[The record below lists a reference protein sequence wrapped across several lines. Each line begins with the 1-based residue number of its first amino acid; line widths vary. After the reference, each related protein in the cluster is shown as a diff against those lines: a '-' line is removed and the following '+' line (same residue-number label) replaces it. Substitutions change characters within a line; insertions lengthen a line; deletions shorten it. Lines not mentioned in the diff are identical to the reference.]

1 MIKKILVP
9 TDFSENADLALKY
22 AIQVANQ
29 FGATIYVLHAYLIAS
44 SAGNL
49 VSIDHFVKADRQQE
63 VDELVDKMKP
73 LLSANARLEAHVKNG
88 NPVDSIRLAAEK
100 MKADLIIMGTK
111 GAGGMR
117 KFFLGSTASQVVLHS
132 EIPVLV
138 IPWAFE
144 HFRIS
149 TLTLA
154 LDDKKIEDLKILK
167 PILDLVKSFG
177 ANLNLLSVRNEEH
190 PLTKID
196 SDLEDHLTKQG
207 VKFSRVIED
216 SPDVIEGIQNFVNRE
231 HSDLLC
237 LIHHPRGFFQR
248 IFDTSISKEMS
259 FDSRVPLM
267 ILQG

>member
-1 MIKKILVP
+1 MITRLELRNFGP
-9 TDFSENADLALKY
+9 LARIDWAKLGH
-22 AIQVANQ
+22 I
-29 FGATIYVLHAYLIAS
+29 
-44 SAGNL
+44 NL
-49 VSIDHFVKADRQQE
+49 VIGNNGAGKTF
-63 VDELVDKMKP
+63 
-73 LLSANARLEAHVKNG
+73 LLKSLYIAIRTLEEYKRG
-88 NPVDSIRLAAEK
+88 SNPKTAAEILWDK
-100 MKADLIIMGTK
+100 LHWTFQADKIGDLVTK

-117 KFFLGSTASQVVLHS
+117 KFFLGSTASQVVMHS

-138 IPWAFE
+138 IPGAFE

-149 TLTLA
+149 TVTLA

-196 SDLEDHLTKQG
+196 SDLEEYLTKQG
-207 VKFSRVIED
+207 VKYSHIIED
-216 SPDVIEGIQNFVNRE
+216 SPEVIKGIQNFVNRE

-237 LIHHPRGFFQR
+237 LIHHPRGFFQK